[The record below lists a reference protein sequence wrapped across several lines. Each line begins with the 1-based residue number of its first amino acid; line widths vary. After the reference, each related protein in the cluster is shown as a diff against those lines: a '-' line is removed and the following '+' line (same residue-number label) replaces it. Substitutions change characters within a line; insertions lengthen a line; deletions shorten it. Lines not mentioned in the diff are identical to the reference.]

1 MYKILIRMIERRNYK
16 SVEDMKEKLSVLYL
30 NNQLSKDEY
39 EELMNLLG

>member
-1 MYKILIRMIERRNYK
+1 MIERKNYK
-16 SVEDMKEKLSVLYL
+16 SVEDIKEKISVLYL